1 MAETTGDRGGKITWL
16 FRNENWPCR
25 RAVFG
30 LKISLEPWQKVVV
43 SGGSMPQQRQR
54 GSSQQTSSSFRTTA
68 YIHPYTPPYLPYPPH
83 YHSHSNDLLISIAI
97 YAHPP
102 FTFHSFTSGLW
113 GRPRRSIFLSL
124 SLFLSLPLPYLFSFF
139 NPFQPPTISSF
150 ARGRSNTTTK
160 RHDCTYENVTHIST

>member
-1 MAETTGDRGGKITWL
+1 MVETTSDRGGKITWL

-68 YIHPYTPPYLPYPPH
+68 YIHPYTPPYLPPIHPITIPIPTISSSPSPSTLIPLLRSTPLPPGFEGV
-83 YHSHSNDLLISIAI
+83 LVVL
-97 YAHPP
+97 
-102 FTFHSFTSGLW
+102 SFS
-113 GRPRRSIFLSL
+113 LSL
-124 SLFLSLPLPYLFSFF
+124 SLPLFPLSFF
-139 NPFQPPTISSF
+139 LF
-150 ARGRSNTTTK
+150 
-160 RHDCTYENVTHIST
+160 

>member
-124 SLFLSLPLPYLFSFF
+124 SLFFSLSLIFF
-139 NPFQPPTISSF
+139 PFLTPSNPQPSH
-150 ARGRSNTTTK
+150 RSPVGALIRLRSATTVLM
-160 RHDCTYENVTHIST
+160 RM

>member
-1 MAETTGDRGGKITWL
+1 MVETTSDRGGKITWL

-68 YIHPYTPPYLPYPPH
+68 YIHPYTPPYLPITIPIPTISSSPSPSTLIPLLRSTPLPPGFEGV
-83 YHSHSNDLLISIAI
+83 LVVL
-97 YAHPP
+97 
-102 FTFHSFTSGLW
+102 SFS
-113 GRPRRSIFLSL
+113 LSL
-124 SLFLSLPLPYLFSFF
+124 SLIFFSFF